1 MLDPNN
7 KAQYKMALT
16 DFKTKYGKT
25 KIQFKRNEDAIIS
38 DENKQKLNIKNNKN
52 SYEQFSDDQRQK
64 LISGTGE
71 LNQMDN
77 KLIDIEA

>member
-25 KIQFKRNEDAIIS
+25 KIQFKKNEDAIIS
-38 DENKQKLNIKNNKN
+38 DENKQKLNIKHNKN
-52 SYEQFSDDQRQK
+52 SYEQFSEDQRQK
-64 LISGTGE
+64 LI
-71 LNQMDN
+71 
-77 KLIDIEA
+77 